1 MTSKKFETLN
11 GRKVIAGWTEKV
23 KAAQKELTYKI
34 GGKNLP
40 RIPYGSEGGIWVG
53 MPKVCPD
60 CAVKKGQLH
69 VPSCDVERCPACSG
83 QALSCGCS

>member
-1 MTSKKFETLN
+1 MTKGKYELLN
-11 GRKVIAGWTEKV
+11 GMRVIRGWGK
-23 KAAQKELTYKI
+23 KATDAQQVLTYKI
-34 GGKNLP
+34 GGKDLS
-40 RIPYGSEGGIWVG
+40 RIPYGAEGGVWVG

-83 QALSCGCS
+83 QALSCGCA